1 MGTIQCWSGNSNNY
15 ADSGG
20 VEWQG
25 EQGRGVPGPAP
36 APGPRPSPGPAPAPG
51 PIAPAGPGALCDL
64 TTCACDGVDLGVLKG
79 HTFTAPEDESGYSY
93 KLSLC
98 AEIPNADLPAGC
110 GGRVRCAA
118 LTCAALPHPIAPGPC
133 AAIVVCLWRL
143 QLPALKFVNRCVL
156 FVAFGY
162 RR

>member
-110 GGRVRCAA
+110 QQYTEHDGRHGG
-118 LTCAALPHPIAPGPC
+118 
-133 AAIVVCLWRL
+133 
-143 QLPALKFVNRCVL
+143 
-156 FVAFGY
+156 
-162 RR
+162 